1 MKDYKN
7 LKNKTVFDFCT
18 NETMLEE
25 VLPFIPSGVDRNQY
39 LKDYWAKNPAQHAFS
54 FIDLAEQIKDEE
66 LAKEAEQQFEKELS
80 EYFNE

>member
-7 LKNKTVFDFCT
+7 LKNKTVFDFCNDKT
-18 NETMLEE
+18 VLEE
-25 VLPFIPSGVDRNQY
+25 VLPFIPSGVDRDQY
-39 LKDYWAKNPAQHAFS
+39 LKDYWVENPAQHAFS

-66 LAKEAEQQFEKELS
+66 LAKEAERQFEKELS